1 MHFISKLQLMYDH
14 LIVSVTPYNCTKPQ
28 CYNHATWPVDT
39 ASYIA
44 ISGG

>member
-28 CYNHATWPVDT
+28 FTTVQLDQWT
-39 ASYIA
+39 QLA
-44 ISGG
+44 I